1 MNHNNETN
9 ISNAMDLSEA
19 QNRIFK
25 AYLLN
30 NSLTEAEIVMFK
42 AYLLAYPLYT
52 NQKQKSKTEIKNTN
66 NYTMKFIIV

>member
-1 MNHNNETN
+1 MNHDNETD
-9 ISNAMDLSEA
+9 IFTDKTFFEA

-42 AYLLAYPLYT
+42 AYLLAYPLYID
-52 NQKQKSKTEIKNTN
+52 IKNTN
-66 NYTMKFIIV
+66 DYTMKFIIKKIF

>member
-1 MNHNNETN
+1 MNHNNGTD

-52 NQKQKSKTEIKNTN
+52 EIKNTN

>member
-1 MNHNNETN
+1 MDHDNKTD

-30 NSLTEAEIVMFK
+30 NSLNEDEIVMLK
-42 AYLLAYPLYT
+42 AYLLAYPLCID
-52 NQKQKSKTEIKNTN
+52 IKNTN
-66 NYTMKFIIV
+66 DYTMKFIIKKIF

>member
-1 MNHNNETN
+1 MDHDNKTD

-30 NSLTEAEIVMFK
+30 NSLNEDEIVMLK
-42 AYLLAYPLYT
+42 AYLLAYPLCID
-52 NQKQKSKTEIKNTN
+52 IKNTN
-66 NYTMKFIIV
+66 YYTMKFIIKKIF